1 MGRTKQ
7 EKAVEHIQHLLG
19 ERQIRA
25 ARRRL
30 RLPDGQ
36 HWLVLERNTRQA
48 GVDAA
53 SGIWLRE
60 TAADDWYCVAMP
72 HSTSGAIMAAD
83 FLSKD

>member
-1 MGRTKQ
+1 MKQ
-7 EKAVEHIQHLLG
+7 AKAANHIRELLT
-19 ERQIRA
+19 ERGFDLTSRQMTLA
-25 ARRRL
+25 SN
-30 RLPDGQ
+30 Q
-36 HWLVLERNTRQA
+36 CWLVFERSGRQV

-60 TAADDWYCVAMP
+60 SVAESWRCVAMP

>member
-1 MGRTKQ
+1 MKQ
-7 EKAVEHIQHLLG
+7 AK
-19 ERQIRA
+19 A
-25 ARRRL
+25 ARHIRELLAERGVEVASRRL

-36 HWLVLERNTRQA
+36 HWEVFERNGRQM

-60 TAADDWYCVAMP
+60 STAGEWRCVAMP
-72 HSTSGAIMAAD
+72 LSTSGAIMAAE

>member
-7 EKAVEHIQHLLG
+7 AKAAQHIQQLLG
-19 ERQIRA
+19 ERQINVLP
-25 ARRRL
+25 RRL
-30 RLPDGQ
+30 KPADGQ
-36 HWLVLERNTRQA
+36 HWLVLERNARQA

-60 TAADDWYCVAMP
+60 TSADDWHCVAMP